1 MSTTFGILREE
12 IDHNKIVDEDG
23 DLLHYIS
30 KNIFEPIWFR
40 TMYNSRWLNPVG
52 PYLMDNIKVYALDN
66 SQQDIYTIG
75 DIQKYMREQD
85 ENKAIKKNS

>member
-12 IDHNKIVDEDG
+12 IDHSKIVDEDG
-23 DLLHYIS
+23 ELLDYIS
-30 KNIFEPIWFR
+30 EGIFEPIWFR
-40 TMYNSRWLNPVG
+40 TMRNSRWLNPVG
-52 PYLMDNIKVYALDN
+52 PYLMDDIKVYALDN

-85 ENKAIKKNS
+85 ENKAIKENS